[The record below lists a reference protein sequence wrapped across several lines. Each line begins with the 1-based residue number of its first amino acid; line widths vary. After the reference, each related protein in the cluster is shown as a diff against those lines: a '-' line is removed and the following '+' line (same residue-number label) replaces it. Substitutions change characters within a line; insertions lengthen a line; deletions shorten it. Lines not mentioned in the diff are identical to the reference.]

1 MTQKVVF
8 PKYIINRHSL
18 SSEGWIRKFVHVK
31 DGFMQ
36 DFMKIVK
43 TKMINMGKI

>member
-1 MTQKVVF
+1 MTQKVFF
-8 PKYIINRHSL
+8 PKSIIDILFPAKVGEESL
-18 SSEGWIRKFVHVK
+18 SNHVK

-36 DFMKIVK
+36 DFMKIIK